1 MKSLNQP
8 FSANTEYQSSDLF
21 ERRPLTFDPHLKRN
35 RINQLCSAI
44 AAAFSLIAVLPLVL
58 VLGFVMVKGGQLL
71 NLALFTQLPP
81 PPGLEGGGIGN
92 AVIGTIVVTL
102 VASAIAIPVG
112 VGGAVYLNEYSE
124 RGWFAQFVS
133 FGNDV
138 LAGVPS
144 IISGV
149 FVYGVVVATRV
160 FFNQSY
166 SAVAGGIALAVLML
180 PTVIKTTDE
189 GLKLVPPELR
199 WGAYGVGA
207 SKFVTVTRITLPAA
221 FTPIATGVVLAI
233 ARAAGETAPLIFT
246 ALFSP
251 FWPEGLFSPIATM
264 SVMIFNFAIMPY
276 EAQNMLAW
284 AASFVL
290 VMMILAANL
299 LARWISHVAKRA

>member
-1 MKSLNQP
+1 MTPSNPRQSLQGASFN
-8 FSANTEYQSSDLF
+8 DLF
-21 ERRPLTFDPHLKRN
+21 ERRPLTFDPSLKRN
-35 RINQLCSAI
+35 RLNRLFTGI
-44 AAAFSLIAVLPLVL
+44 AGLFGAIAVLPLFL
-58 VLGFVMVKGGQLL
+58 VLIYVLVKGGQLL
-71 NLALFTQLPP
+71 SFSLFTQLPP
-81 PPGLEGGGIGN
+81 PPGLDGGGIGN
-92 AVIGTIVVTL
+92 AVLGTIVVTL
-102 VASAIAIPVG
+102 VASAIAIPIG
-112 VGGAVYLNEYSE
+112 VGGGVYLNEYSQ

-149 FVYGVVVATRV
+149 FVYGIVVATRI

-189 GLKLVPPELR
+189 GLKLVPQELR

-207 SKFVTVTRITLPAA
+207 SKFVTITRITLPAA
-221 FTPIATGVVLAI
+221 FTPIATGIVLAI

-251 FWPEGLFSPIATM
+251 FWPEGLFNPIATM
-264 SVMIFNFAIMPY
+264 SVLIFNFAIMPY
-276 EAQNMLAW
+276 EAQNELAW

-290 VMMILAANL
+290 VIMILGANL
-299 LARWISHVAKRA
+299 LARWISHATRG